1 MKKILFLMPAVLLF
15 CACAGMPPAW
25 WNPGNTYSSTS
36 RQEVS
41 DEKPRGRVITP
52 SAVEQMPTEENISVQ
67 DESFEEMLLT
77 PLQDEETENA
87 TGGAS
92 AQSSPEPGGDE
103 TGGTLS
109 VAPQTENNAPQQAAD
124 DAELTL
130 PQTDQTEQS
139 ELDSIDDEEDEE
151 SLPLPSVLD

>member
-41 DEKPRGRVITP
+41 DEKPRQRVITP
-52 SAVEQMPTEENISVQ
+52 SAVGQIPAEENIAVQ
-67 DESFEEMLLT
+67 DESFEEMILT

-87 TGGAS
+87 TGEAS
-92 AQSSPEPGGDE
+92 AQSVPQEPEPEFDG
-103 TGGTLS
+103 
-109 VAPQTENNAPQQAAD
+109 A
-124 DAELTL
+124 L
-130 PQTDQTEQS
+130 P
-139 ELDSIDDEEDEE
+139 
-151 SLPLPSVLD
+151 PPSVLE